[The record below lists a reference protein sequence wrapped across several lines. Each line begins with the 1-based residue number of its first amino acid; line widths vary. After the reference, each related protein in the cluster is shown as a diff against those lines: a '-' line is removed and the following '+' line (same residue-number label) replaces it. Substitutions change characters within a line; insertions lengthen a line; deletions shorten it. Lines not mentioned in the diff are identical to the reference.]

1 MLTLAPASAAT
12 SGKRSLVL
20 RSCNDAPLGKV
31 IAAVGLPLASTVG
44 AVIVAGAVCAG
55 SLSAANAE
63 DENRA
68 NAREARFRSFRHKIC
83 SGRRQLPALWRRFY
97 AGFEVCANETVWVQ
111 FETLWV
117 QNPTRGCSG
126 GL

>member
-44 AVIVAGAVCAG
+44 AVIVAGAVCC
-55 SLSAANAE
+55 
-63 DENRA
+63 D
-68 NAREARFRSFRHKIC
+68 
-83 SGRRQLPALWRRFY
+83 RQMDSIWRVIKYETAMRIHLMTLY
-97 AGFEVCANETVWVQ
+97 EIPEVLYRT
-111 FETLWV
+111 
-117 QNPTRGCSG
+117 
-126 GL
+126 